1 MKVRIQDIAKAANV
15 SPATVSNVLNN
26 TNRVSEETRMRVLE
40 LARTMGYRN
49 PEYVN
54 LKHSIRLVIYR
65 KTGKI
70 VIDSQFFSELISGI
84 EHACRQAMYD
94 LIITY
99 VGPED
104 EKILKNLIADRS
116 QPLLLLATE
125 MTSEDIRPFLKFQGP
140 LVVLDSHFMEYSF
153 HCAAIDNLKAGY
165 LAGSYLVENGHK
177 HFGLIA
183 SAQYFNNMR
192 DRRAG
197 FEMALRERGFAL
209 QEADVFYVSPTA
221 DDALMDMENQLV
233 NRTTPVPTGIF
244 AFNDIACV
252 AALRAFKSRGL
263 KIPHDV
269 SLIGMDNMSISTLVN
284 PPLTTIH
291 VPKFE
296 FGSAAAEQ
304 LIALSK
310 GKQAK
315 MHIAIDPSRLIRESV
330 ANLSET
336 EA

>member
-15 SPATVSNVLNN
+15 SSATVSNVLNN

-40 LARTMGYRN
+40 LARSMGYRN
-49 PEYVN
+49 PDYVN
-54 LKHSIRLVIYR
+54 LKHSIRLVIFR

-104 EKILKNLIADRS
+104 EHILKNLIADRS
-116 QPLLLLATE
+116 QPILLLATE
-125 MTSEDIRPFLKFQGP
+125 MTNEDIRPFLKFQGP
-140 LVVLDSHFMEYSF
+140 LVVLDSHFMEFSF
-153 HCAAIDNLKAGY
+153 HCTSIDNLKAGY
-165 LAGSYLVENGHK
+165 LASSYLVEMGHK
-177 HFGLIA
+177 HFGLVA

-209 QEADVFYVSPTA
+209 HEEDVFYVSPTA
-221 DDALMDMENQLV
+221 DEALEDMELQLK
-233 NRTTPVPTGIF
+233 NRTLPLPTGMF

-252 AALRAFKSRGL
+252 AALRALKSIGL
-263 KIPHDV
+263 KIPRDV

-291 VPKFE
+291 VPKYE
-296 FGSAAAEQ
+296 FGSTAAEQ
-304 LIALSK
+304 LIALAK
-310 GKQAK
+310 GTQAK
-315 MHIAIDPSRLIRESV
+315 THIAIDPSRMIRESV
-330 ANLSET
+330 ADLNKQEG
-336 EA
+336 